1 MRIYNGTNSQIDM
14 PLTGTQRITIPAHSV
29 SGDIMAS
36 SDFLSLLVSS
46 YDYSELALIVSGP
59 YELNLCAQ
67 VSGSVGFVVQ
77 SLDEA
82 IERFQPKKKE
92 EEEVVMNDEEKPC
105 CVGDKKSEEP
115 VKKEEKAGKKEN
127 IKKDD
132 KVEEKKVDSIKVVN
146 EEVKK

>member
-82 IERFQPKKKE
+82 IERFQPKKK
-92 EEEVVMNDEEKPC
+92 DEKVCKDCGEDPC
-105 CVGDKKSEEP
+105 VCNKKVEEP
-115 VKKEEKAGKKEN
+115 VKKEEKTVKKEN
-127 IKKDD
+127 VKKDD
-132 KVEEKKVDSIKVVN
+132 KVEEKKVDSIKIVN

>member
-82 IERFQPKKKE
+82 IERFQPKKE

-132 KVEEKKVDSIKVVN
+132 KIEEKKVDSIKVVN

>member
-105 CVGDKKSEEP
+105 CVGDNKSEEP

-132 KVEEKKVDSIKVVN
+132 NVEEKKVDSIKVVN